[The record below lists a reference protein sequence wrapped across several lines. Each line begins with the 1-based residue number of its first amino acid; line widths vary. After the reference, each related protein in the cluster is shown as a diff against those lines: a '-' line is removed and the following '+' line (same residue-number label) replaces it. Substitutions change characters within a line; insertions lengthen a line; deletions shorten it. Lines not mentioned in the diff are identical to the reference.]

1 MGTHY
6 YIYAEVWVKDKW
18 YNLNPMMKKH
28 DGSFILRPICDSGSE
43 FFDICNDLEEQ
54 RIDVGIP
61 DDMSEELRAI
71 YHKDL
76 DEECKSWMQGTTW
89 RQVYDHLIFCVRYSD
104 TIEPRILKD
113 RPHKYEGYVNKRVIA
128 DFETNEIHEIHSW
141 LTSEEYAALPEKDKT
156 KYSFYQWDEEF
167 DEYQTYR
174 TIYERLCALLYW
186 FDFADAFPDKQELWQ
201 YPPDLNDVRL
211 FIERT

>member
-6 YIYAEVWVKDKW
+6 YIYAEIQVKDRW
-18 YNLNPMMKKH
+18 YSLNPMMKRH
-28 DGSFILRPICDSGSE
+28 DGSFVLRPIYDDGSM
-43 FFDICNDLEEQ
+43 FFNICNDLEEQ
-54 RIDVGIP
+54 RIDIGIP
-61 DDMSEELRAI
+61 DDMSEELRSI

-76 DEECKSWMQGTTW
+76 DEECKSWIQVKTW
-89 RQVYDHLIFCVRYSD
+89 RQVYDQQIFCVRFSD
-104 TIEPRILKD
+104 TIDPRIKKD
-113 RPHKYEGYVNKRVIA
+113 RPHKYEGYVNKRVIV
-128 DFETNEIHEIHSW
+128 DFAVNEIREIHSW
-141 LTSEEYAALPEKDKT
+141 LTSEEYTALPEKEKT

-186 FDFADAFPDKQELWQ
+186 FDFADAFPDKLEFWQ
-201 YPPDLNDVRL
+201 YPPALNDVRL